1 MEYPKFRVGDKAV
14 VLASAKEVTVTA
26 FSPDDRAGYYY
37 TYDDNGVERTR
48 PAWCFAD
55 PKDVA
60 YCVVEHEV
68 NDGFADTLRCKGA
81 YRKREDAEKRLNGLA
96 DEWLSNLGD
105 SADEYEQER
114 DSTGFS
120 IWRDGYY
127 NDEHYTLQITA
138 CELE

>member
-1 MEYPKFRVGDKAV
+1 MENPKFRVGDKAV
-14 VLASAKEVTVTA
+14 VLASAKEVTVTS
-26 FSPDDRAGYYY
+26 FIHDDAVGYYY
-37 TYDDNGVERTR
+37 AYDDNGVERTR

-55 PKDVA
+55 PKDVV
-60 YCVVEHEV
+60 YCVAEHEV
-68 NDGFADTLRCKGA
+68 NDGFSVLRCTGA

-114 DSTGFS
+114 DSAGFS

-127 NDEHYTLQITA
+127 YDENYTLQITA